1 MGATSTRRT
10 PRKSPPARKS
20 KSPSRSPS
28 PSPSRK
34 KKATP
39 KKKRSSAP
47 TPIANLGL
55 TLDAGQINA
64 LRDYK
69 YHCLNRSIICNSTYS
84 DMWEFVAWLQPMWVT
99 PNMVTVVGALSSWS
113 VMLVM
118 AVAWTMHLEGAVP
131 DDYCNLV
138 CFGAFLLISY
148 NTLDNADGKLARR
161 RGMGS
166 PLGQMMDHGCDSL
179 SIGASARPP
188 GRPRSCGHQHR
199 LSNARPAVSCAGM
212 LMGALGFA
220 LALPPAW
227 AVALWAMGSVQWIAV
242 AWEEHHTGILLMDYF
257 AVRSPHPSCSSPAA
271 TTVRRT
277 PGSRSAD
284 ALRVFGLA

>member
-39 KKKRSSAP
+39 KKKKSSAP

-69 YHCLNRSIICNSTYS
+69 YHCLNRSVICNSSYS
-84 DMWEFVAWLQPMWVT
+84 DIWEFVAWLQPMWVT

-138 CFGAFLLISY
+138 CFGAFLLIAY

-179 SIGASARPP
+179 SIGALLPRQPAR
-188 GRPRSCGHQHR
+188 
-199 LSNARPAVSCAGM
+199 
-212 LMGALGFA
+212 
-220 LALPPAW
+220 
-227 AVALWAMGSVQWIAV
+227 
-242 AWEEHHTGILLMDYF
+242 
-257 AVRSPHPSCSSPAA
+257 AA
-271 TTVRRT
+271 TGTSTASLTRARLF
-277 PGSRSAD
+277 RAQ
-284 ALRVFGLA
+284 AC